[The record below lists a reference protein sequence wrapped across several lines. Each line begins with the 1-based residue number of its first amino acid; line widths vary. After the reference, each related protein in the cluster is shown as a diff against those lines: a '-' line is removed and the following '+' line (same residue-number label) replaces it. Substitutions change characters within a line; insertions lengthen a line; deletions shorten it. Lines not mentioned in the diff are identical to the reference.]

1 MSFGDAGRRPM
12 RLSAMIM
19 LLAIAGGCSSGP
31 EQPVLSGGPGLGCVD
46 DSRHCIEQRQAA
58 LRSLMADRERRWIRE
73 PATPAAY
80 ASGVRLFAFKT
91 GKRELTCD
99 ELALGRREADA
110 GPGILRGEGGRGL
123 SPAQI
128 SRGAMLSG
136 EVAKELAAEMQKRC
150 KV

>member
-1 MSFGDAGRRPM
+1 MSHGDAGRRPL
-12 RLSAMIM
+12 RLSAMIA
-19 LLAIAGGCSSGP
+19 LLAVSGGCSSGN

-46 DSRHCIEQRQAA
+46 DSRQCIEQRQAA

-91 GKRELTCD
+91 RKRELTCD

-136 EVAKELAAEMQKRC
+136 EVAKELAVEMQRRC
-150 KV
+150 RV